1 MIEIYECCGK
11 YFKTREALE
20 RFAEDMAYDT
30 YDDMLDET
38 YGEVEIA
45 GMTYYTSNAL
55 KEIDPVAYR
64 CGVYDYE
71 SYIISEADTIEIDE
85 DELDDYEFEDE

>member
-1 MIEIYECCGK
+1 MIEIYEWCGK

-20 RFAEDMAYDT
+20 RFAENMADET

-45 GMTYYTSNAL
+45 GMTYSTSNAL
-55 KEIDPVAYR
+55 RRIDPTAYR
-64 CGVYDYE
+64 CGVSDYE
-71 SYIISEADTIEIDE
+71 SSIICEADTIEIDE
-85 DELDDYEFEDE
+85 DEIDDYEFEDE

>member
-1 MIEIYECCGK
+1 MIEIYNLYGK
-11 YFKTREALE
+11 YFKTREAVE

-30 YDDMLDET
+30 YDDMLDEN

-64 CGVYDYE
+64 CGLSDYE
-71 SYIISEADTIEIDE
+71 SSIISEADTIEIDE
-85 DELDDYEFEDE
+85 NEIDDYEFEDE

>member
-1 MIEIYECCGK
+1 MIEIYNWYGK

-20 RFAEDMAYDT
+20 RFAEDMAYET

-55 KEIDPVAYR
+55 KEIDPIAYR
-64 CGVYDYE
+64 CGLSDYQ
-71 SYIISEADTIEIDE
+71 SNIISEADTIEIDE
-85 DELDDYEFEDE
+85 NEIDDYEFEDE

>member
-20 RFAEDMAYDT
+20 RFAENMADET

-55 KEIDPVAYR
+55 RRIDPTAYR
-64 CGVYDYE
+64 CGVSDYE
-71 SYIISEADTIEIDE
+71 SSIISEADTIEIDE
-85 DELDDYEFEDE
+85 DEIDDYEFEDE